1 MQHVLNDKQRAV
13 IPVAAFSANGDRM
26 RLDVALNEGLDA
38 GLTIN
43 ELKEILVQLYAYAG
57 FPRSLNALGALM
69 RVLEQR
75 SQKGINDEAGKAAS
89 PIPDGW
95 NNLEGGTDNQTRL
108 VGQPVSGPLFEFAP
122 VIDRFLK
129 SHLFGDIFQRDVL
142 DWQTRELATIS
153 ALAALSGVNSQLKSH
168 YSMSLQTG
176 LTTEQLWDFVEVL
189 KLKCGTDIAANAS
202 TVLLE
207 VIPQTHN
214 GSVPTLS
221 ANGDKMNEQFD
232 GNGIFPKGEK
242 NEAYAQYFQGTSYL
256 NMLSTEGVNIGN
268 VVFEPGCRN
277 HWHIHHKGGQI
288 LLVTGGRGWY
298 QEWNQPARQLTAGD
312 VVNIPAGVKHWH
324 GAAQDSWFAHLA
336 VAVPAEGSSNE
347 WLEPVSDQDYSQL
360 P

>member
-1 MQHVLNDKQRAV
+1 M
-13 IPVAAFSANGDRM
+13 
-26 RLDVALNEGLDA
+26 
-38 GLTIN
+38 
-43 ELKEILVQLYAYAG
+43 
-57 FPRSLNALGALM
+57 
-69 RVLEQR
+69 
-75 SQKGINDEAGKAAS
+75 
-89 PIPDGW
+89 
-95 NNLEGGTDNQTRL
+95 
-108 VGQPVSGPLFEFAP
+108 
-122 VIDRFLK
+122 IDRFLK
-129 SHLFGDIFQRDVL
+129 SHLFGDIFQRDIL

-168 YSMSLQTG
+168 YLISLQTG

-207 VIPQTHN
+207 VTSQTHN
-214 GSVPTLS
+214 GSVPVPS

-298 QEWNQPARQLTAGD
+298 QEWNQPARQLTEGD